1 METIVC
7 KFGGTSVADADA
19 IKRVKS
25 IAEAD
30 ESRRF
35 IVVSA
40 PGKRFAGDTK
50 VTDLFYTAV
59 KAANENGRAE
69 FEKVFSVISARFRA
83 IVAALF
89 PYSSFPGKILAE
101 LNAIGRRVYE
111 EKDEDFA
118 AYRGEH
124 LTGKILAEFLG
135 CAFIDAEELILFTD
149 GGAIDDRTYEI
160 ARSRLKG
167 EMRAVIPGFY
177 GKNADGKVR
186 TFPRGGGDITG
197 LVRMV
202 LSDYNVLHYNNVE
215 DTLRAVR
222 ERRPQLILIDIVVY
236 DREEGLALCRR
247 LKGSKQTDDIPVV
260 LLTADDTPEDARI
273 FCEAGVDA
281 WMEKPFDVELFRA
294 RVRQLVSRHVDLQQ
308 KLKIGQIL
316 GKHEDIVVES
326 ADEKFMSRVTE
337 IVEQNIPNEE
347 FSLEVF
353 AREMRV
359 SRSVLNMRIQ
369 GIVGKSPME
378 LLRNARMQRAAQL
391 LATNAY
397 DVAQVG
403 YMVGFSDPRYFSTSF
418 KKQFGVSPRAYMQNH
433 HNA

>member
-19 IKRVKS
+19 IKRVES

-69 FEKVFSVISARFRA
+69 FEKVFSVIFARFRA

-118 AYRGEH
+118 ASRGEY

-167 EMRAVIPGFY
+167 EMRAVIPGFLRQKRRWKSENVSSRRRRHH
-177 GKNADGKVR
+177 GCGDR
-186 TFPRGGGDITG
+186 LGGT
-197 LVRMV
+197 R
-202 LSDYNVLHYNNVE
+202 
-215 DTLRAVR
+215 RAVR
-222 ERRPQLILIDIVVY
+222 KLDGRKRL
-236 DREEGLALCRR
+236 LC
-247 LKGSKQTDDIPVV
+247 
-260 LLTADDTPEDARI
+260 
-273 FCEAGVDA
+273 
-281 WMEKPFDVELFRA
+281 
-294 RVRQLVSRHVDLQQ
+294 VR
-308 KLKIGQIL
+308 
-316 GKHEDIVVES
+316 S
-326 ADEKFMSRVTE
+326 ADRSFSEKDRSPFLCGNANAFFVRGWRT
-337 IVEQNIPNEE
+337 
-347 FSLEVF
+347 
-353 AREMRV
+353 ARRRRV
-359 SRSVLNMRIQ
+359 SAPQ
-369 GIVGKSPME
+369 GKYS
-378 LLRNARMQRAAQL
+378 R
-391 LATNAY
+391 TY
-397 DVAQVG
+397 
-403 YMVGFSDPRYFSTSF
+403 
-418 KKQFGVSPRAYMQNH
+418 
-433 HNA
+433 

>member
-50 VTDLFYTAV
+50 VTDLFYAAV
-59 KAANENGRAE
+59 KAAKENGRAE
-69 FEKVFSVISARFRA
+69 FEKVFSVIFARFRA

-118 AYRGEH
+118 ASRGEY

-197 LVRMV
+197 AAIASAVRAALYENWTDV
-202 LSDYNVLHYNNVE
+202 SGCYACDPQIVPFPKKIARLSYAEMRTLSLFGAGVLHGDAVFP
-215 DTLRAVR
+215 LRKAN
-222 ERRPQLILIDIVVY
+222 
-236 DREEGLALCRR
+236 
-247 LKGSKQTDDIPVV
+247 IPVFIKNTFCPEAKGTV
-260 LLTADDTPEDARI
+260 ISANSPACGVKGITGTARFRGAATVAIVGDGVRGNSRIVEKIFASLAKARI
-273 FCEAGVDA
+273 DVLFFDETRAEAGVLVGTR
-281 WMEKPFDVELFRA
+281 EKDLERAIRVLYKAFFR
-294 RVRQLVSRHVDLQQ
+294 Q
-308 KLKIGQIL
+308 
-316 GKHEDIVVES
+316 
-326 ADEKFMSRVTE
+326 
-337 IVEQNIPNEE
+337 
-347 FSLEVF
+347 
-353 AREMRV
+353 
-359 SRSVLNMRIQ
+359 
-369 GIVGKSPME
+369 
-378 LLRNARMQRAAQL
+378 
-391 LATNAY
+391 
-397 DVAQVG
+397 
-403 YMVGFSDPRYFSTSF
+403 
-418 KKQFGVSPRAYMQNH
+418 
-433 HNA
+433 

>member
-1 METIVC
+1 M
-7 KFGGTSVADADA
+7 ADADA

-50 VTDLFYTAV
+50 VTDLFYAAV
-59 KAANENGRAE
+59 KAAKENGRAE

-89 PYSSFPGKILAE
+89 PYSSFPGEILAE

-118 AYRGEH
+118 ASRGEY

-160 ARSRLKG
+160 AGSRLKG

-197 LVRMV
+197 AAIASAVRAALYENWTDV
-202 LSDYNVLHYNNVE
+202 NGCYACDPQIVPFPKKIDRLSYAEMRTLSFFGSGVLHGDAVFPLRKANIPVLIKNTFCPETKGTVVSANSPACGVKGIAG
-215 DTLRAVR
+215 TLRFRGAATIAIVGDEVR
-222 ERRPQLILIDIVVY
+222 GNSRIAEKIF
-236 DREEGLALCRR
+236 ASFA
-247 LKGSKQTDDIPVV
+247 K
-260 LLTADDTPEDARI
+260 ARI
-273 FCEAGVDA
+273 DMLFFDETGAEAGVLIGTR
-281 WMEKPFDVELFRA
+281 EKDLERAIRVLYKAFFR
-294 RVRQLVSRHVDLQQ
+294 Q
-308 KLKIGQIL
+308 
-316 GKHEDIVVES
+316 
-326 ADEKFMSRVTE
+326 
-337 IVEQNIPNEE
+337 
-347 FSLEVF
+347 
-353 AREMRV
+353 
-359 SRSVLNMRIQ
+359 
-369 GIVGKSPME
+369 
-378 LLRNARMQRAAQL
+378 
-391 LATNAY
+391 
-397 DVAQVG
+397 
-403 YMVGFSDPRYFSTSF
+403 
-418 KKQFGVSPRAYMQNH
+418 
-433 HNA
+433 